1 VIAIEAVGLRKSFG
15 AARADAV
22 PAGAVPSSAVPAG
35 AVPSGAV
42 PSGAVPSGA
51 VPAPAETAGTKTA
64 GAKQAGKRRAEPV
77 RALRGVDLSVP
88 RGGVCALLG
97 PNGAG
102 KTTMV
107 RVLATLIRPDAGAA
121 RVAGHDVLR
130 EPGLVRAA
138 IGLAGQHAA
147 VDDDLTGRE
156 NLFILGLMH
165 RLGRRGARARAAE
178 LLDRFGLAAAADRL
192 VKTWSGGMRRRL
204 DLIASLVVAPPVL
217 FLDEPTTGLDPRSRA
232 EIWATVR
239 ALAADGTTVLL
250 TMQYLDE
257 ADRIADQIV
266 IIDAGL
272 VTAHGS
278 PDELKDSLGSRV
290 DVVLADAGGLDAAE
304 AVLADIV
311 TGPPRLDAG
320 ERRLT
325 APVAAGA
332 VTLPELVRR
341 LDAAGITAEDV
352 SVRRPTLD
360 EVFLDRTGA
369 TEGYPA

>member
-1 VIAIEAVGLRKSFG
+1 MIAIEAVGLRKSFG
-15 AARADAV
+15 AARA
-22 PAGAVPSSAVPAG
+22 GAAQPSAVPAG
-35 AVPSGAV
+35 AVPATT
-42 PSGAVPSGA
+42 
-51 VPAPAETAGTKTA
+51 ERAGTKR
-64 GAKQAGKRRAEPV
+64 AGKGRAEPV
-77 RALRGVDLSVP
+77 RALRRVDLSVP

-102 KTTMV
+102 KTTVV
-107 RVLATLIRPDAGAA
+107 RVLATLIRPDAGTA

-165 RLGRRGARARAAE
+165 HLGRRGARARAAE
-178 LLDRFGLAAAADRL
+178 LLDRFGLADAADRL

-204 DLIASLVVAPPVL
+204 DLIASLVVAPSVL
-217 FLDEPTTGLDPRSRA
+217 FLDEPTAGLDPRSRG
-232 EIWATVR
+232 EIWAAVR

-250 TMQYLDE
+250 TTQYLDE
-257 ADRIADQIV
+257 ADQIADQIV

-290 DVVLADAGGLDAAE
+290 DVVVAEGADLDAAE
-304 AVLADIV
+304 AALADIV
-311 TGPPRLDAG
+311 TGPPRLDGA

-332 VTLPELVRR
+332 VTLPDLVRR
-341 LDAAGITAEDV
+341 LDAAGVTAEDV

-360 EVFLDRTGA
+360 EVFLDRTRA
-369 TEGYPA
+369 TAGYPA

>member
-1 VIAIEAVGLRKSFG
+1 MRARVGVWRPGLR
-15 AARADAV
+15 D
-22 PAGAVPSSAVPAG
+22 
-35 AVPSGAV
+35 
-42 PSGAVPSGA
+42 
-51 VPAPAETAGTKTA
+51 
-64 GAKQAGKRRAEPV
+64 
-77 RALRGVDLSVP
+77 RG
-88 RGGVCALLG
+88 
-97 PNGAG
+97 
-102 KTTMV
+102 
-107 RVLATLIRPDAGAA
+107 
-121 RVAGHDVLR
+121 R
-130 EPGLVRAA
+130 EPGVAPGGEQFRHLLSLRR
-138 IGLAGQHAA
+138 G
-147 VDDDLTGRE
+147 LTGRE

-165 RLGRRGARARAAE
+165 HLGRRRARARAAE
-178 LLDRFGLAAAADRL
+178 LLDRFGLADAADRL

-204 DLIASLVVAPPVL
+204 DLIASLIVAPPVL

-232 EIWATVR
+232 EIWAAVR

-250 TMQYLDE
+250 TTQYLEE

-272 VTAHGS
+272 VTAQGS

-290 DVVLADAGGLDAAE
+290 DVVLANAGDLDAAE
-304 AVLADIV
+304 AVLAAIV

-341 LDAAGITAEDV
+341 LDAAGIAAEDV

-360 EVFLDRTGA
+360 EVFLDRTRA
-369 TEGYPA
+369 TQGYAA